1 VPVDDVVALADTIA
15 SLLGDTDAR
24 AALVARGLEYVQG
37 FSWER
42 CADATIAVYREA
54 LT

>member
-1 VPVDDVVALADTIA
+1 
-15 SLLGDTDAR
+15 
-24 AALVARGLEYVQG
+24 VARGLAHAQG
-37 FSWER
+37 YSWER